1 MPEITVK
8 ITKGPT
14 EVQVHIKSTE
24 IKSNNLSD
32 LLTSLKS
39 AKEDTNTALTKIV
52 DESKGSKQAKKEST
66 DDEGSSSDD
75 DEAAKKQKL

>member
-14 EVQVHIKSTE
+14 EAHIKSTE
-24 IKSNNLSD
+24 IKSNNLPD

-39 AKEDTNTALTKIV
+39 AKEDTNSALTKIV
-52 DESKGSKQAKKEST
+52 DESKGSKKTKKEST
-66 DDEGSSSDD
+66 DDDGCSSDD
-75 DEAAKKQKL
+75 DAAAKKQKL